1 MQISYYMS
9 LEVDEYWWVQP
20 ISLQYLHQYHRQG
33 HLCMT
38 SNALLRHHLRDGWMV
53 GGHYCLY
60 RPPASSNVSTITPST
75 HHALDFL
82 VSVPTSKHRIQQDT
96 KGQSAAQADQ
106 SRRSSTSHWGSPDI
120 QSTMWHKGHFWHQS
134 QRQSN
139 SLSRTIVALA
149 NGSARLPHV

>member
-9 LEVDEYWWVQP
+9 LVVGAA
-20 ISLQYLHQYHRQG
+20 YLTAMPAPVPLTRPSVYDLERTAT
-33 HLCMT
+33 T
-38 SNALLRHHLRDGWMV
+38 SPVRWMDG

-82 VSVPTSKHRIQQDT
+82 VSVSTSKHRIQQDT

-149 NGSARLPHV
+149 NGSAGLPHV